1 MSVANHEYRQRVA
14 LFRYGVIADLLHAEP
29 DAGSLAARI
38 RAKTEQSYEI
48 PYSSRTRIGESTVY
62 GWLRQYQ
69 QGGFDAL
76 MPKRRSDRGRARR
89 MPVELVE
96 ALLTHKRDN
105 PKSSVREVIAEVREA
120 ERLGAEAP
128 MPASTV
134 HRLFEREGLMQAVA
148 PAPQD
153 RRRFAYRHAGELW
166 MSDVMHGPAVIH
178 KGRRRQ
184 KTYLIAFI
192 DDATR
197 VIPHAAF
204 DFSENTAAFQQVM
217 KQAMIRRGVPRRL
230 YVDNGACYRSHQLSM
245 VCAKLNIALIHA
257 RPFQPAG
264 KGKIER
270 FFRTC
275 RRSLV
280 SRLQAPDIASLD
292 TLNRKLWSWVE
303 GEYHRTPHRGLD
315 RLTPL
320 DKWAQCGEKLRLA
333 GPEIDFDELFLYE
346 VQRRVMNDRTI
357 RLNNC
362 FYEVDA
368 ALVGQRVTV
377 RYNPQAT
384 DHEPIRIHH
393 DGQDAGVGRLVD
405 EYANAK
411 VAREATLGIRF
422 HAPNPQPTE
431 ED

>member
-1 MSVANHEYRQRVA
+1 MPGADPEYQQQVAV
-14 LFRYGVIADLLHAEP
+14 FRYGVIADLLHAP
-29 DAGSLAARI
+29 QDAGSLAARI
-38 RAKTEQSYEI
+38 RAKTEQSYVI
-48 PYSSRTRIGESTVY
+48 PHSSRTRIGASTIY
-62 GWLRQYQ
+62 GWLQQYQ

-76 MPKRRSDRGRARR
+76 MPKRRSDQGCARR
-89 MPVELVE
+89 MPVELIE
-96 ALLTHKRDN
+96 ALLTHKRDH
-105 PKSSVREVIAEVREA
+105 PQCSVREVIAEVRKA
-120 ERLGAEAP
+120 ERLGAEVS

-134 HRLFEREGLMQAVA
+134 HRLFEREGLMQALA
-148 PAPQD
+148 PVPQD
-153 RRRFAYRHAGELW
+153 RRRFAYRYAGELW
-166 MSDVMHGPAVIH
+166 MSDVMHGPAVIYNA
-178 KGRRRQ
+178 RRRQ

-197 VIPHAAF
+197 VLPYAAF

-217 KQAMIRRGVPRRL
+217 KQAMVRRGLPQRL
-230 YVDNGACYRSHQLSM
+230 YVDNGACYRSHQLSV

-275 RRSLV
+275 RKSFV
-280 SRLQAPDIASLD
+280 SRLQAADTASLD

-303 GEYHRTPHRGLD
+303 GEYHRTPHRGLEL
-315 RLTPL
+315 LTPL

-346 VQRRVMNDRTI
+346 VQRKVMNDRTI

-377 RYNPQAT
+377 RYNPQAA
-384 DHEPIRIHH
+384 DHEPIRIQHN
-393 DGQDAGVGRLVD
+393 GQDAGVGCLVD
-405 EYANAK
+405 EYANAQ
-411 VAREATLGIRF
+411 VAREATWGIRF